1 MIALIVE
8 DERDQRDLVCEAL
21 EAVGWT
27 VELAEDGIAA
37 LGRMRRV
44 VPDVILL
51 DLRMPNLDGIEL
63 LVRLRS
69 EGAWPSLVVILT
81 TGVEVGLTVR
91 ALADG
96 VLMKPF
102 TAEALIRTL
111 DSCMSQRNEQPL
123 WEG

>member
-1 MIALIVE
+1 MIALVVE
-8 DERDQRDLVCEAL
+8 DERDQRDLVCEVL
-21 EAVGWT
+21 EAAGWT

-44 VPDVILL
+44 IPDVILL
-51 DLRMPNLDGIEL
+51 DLRMPNLDGVEMLI
-63 LVRLRS
+63 RLRADD
-69 EGAWPSLVVILT
+69 AWPSLIVILT
-81 TGVEVGLTVR
+81 TAAEVGPSVR

-102 TAEALIRTL
+102 SAEDVIRTL
-111 DSCMSQRNEQPL
+111 HTCLSQRAGQPL